1 MKRIKPALIRI
12 KVKNCFQRYL
22 LQLTVQN
29 QQKKHLQPQFI
40 LRRISKCRIDVI
52 HVVSCEFGG
61 DSAASL
67 DLIEDLKIKANS
79 MLEEYKKIALEKDIH
94 PEFILEIGDPSNM
107 ITEIVNS
114 KDYDLVV
121 LGTRGMSQVK
131 ELFLGSVSMKVIHHA
146 KCPVMVVR

>member
-1 MKRIKPALIRI
+1 MFSKILVAIDGSESARKAFTTSI
-12 KVKNCFQRYL
+12 YL
-22 LQLTVQN
+22 SSL
-29 QQKKHLQPQFI
+29 
-40 LRRISKCRIDVI
+40 SKCRIDVI

-67 DLIEDLKIKANS
+67 ELVEDLKIKANS
-79 MLEEYKKIALEKDIH
+79 MLEEYKKDALENGIK
-94 PEFILEIGDPSNM
+94 PKFMLEIGDPANM

-121 LGTRGMSQVK
+121 LGTRGMSVFK
-131 ELFLGSVSMKVIHHA
+131 ELFLGSVSTKVMHHA

>member
-1 MKRIKPALIRI
+1 MFSKILVAIDGSETARKAFTTSI
-12 KVKNCFQRYL
+12 YL
-22 LQLTVQN
+22 ASL
-29 QQKKHLQPQFI
+29 
-40 LRRISKCRIDVI
+40 SKCRIDVI

-67 DLIEDLKIKANS
+67 ELVEDLKTKANL
-79 MLEEYKKIALEKDIH
+79 MLEEYKKDALENGIEPK
-94 PEFILEIGDPSNM
+94 FMLEIGDPANM

-121 LGTRGMSQVK
+121 LGTRGMSVFK
-131 ELFLGSVSMKVIHHA
+131 ELFLGSVSTKVMHHA

>member
-1 MKRIKPALIRI
+1 MFSKILVAIDGSESAKKAFTTSI
-12 KVKNCFQRYL
+12 YL
-22 LQLTVQN
+22 ASL
-29 QQKKHLQPQFI
+29 
-40 LRRISKCRIDVI
+40 SKCKIDVI

-67 DLIEDLKIKANS
+67 DLVEDLKIKANS
-79 MLEEYKKIALEKDIH
+79 MLEEYKKDALEKGIQ
-94 PEFILEIGDPSNM
+94 PKFMLEIGDPANM

-121 LGTRGMSQVK
+121 LGTRGMSVFK
-131 ELFLGSVSMKVIHHA
+131 ELVLGSVSIKIMHHA

>member
-1 MKRIKPALIRI
+1 MRKRLFSKILVAIDGSESAKKAFTTSI
-12 KVKNCFQRYL
+12 YL
-22 LQLTVQN
+22 AS
-29 QQKKHLQPQFI
+29 
-40 LRRISKCRIDVI
+40 ISKCKIDVI

-67 DLIEDLKIKANS
+67 ELVEDLKTKANS
-79 MLEEYKKIALEKDIH
+79 MLEEYKKDALEKDVLPKFMI
-94 PEFILEIGDPSNM
+94 EIGDPANM

-114 KDYDLVV
+114 EDYDLVV
-121 LGTRGMSQVK
+121 LGTRGMSTFK

>member
-1 MKRIKPALIRI
+1 MIYSGSGKKLFSKILVAIDGSESAKKAFATSI
-12 KVKNCFQRYL
+12 YL
-22 LQLTVQN
+22 AS
-29 QQKKHLQPQFI
+29 
-40 LRRISKCRIDVI
+40 ISKCRIDVI

-67 DLIEDLKIKANS
+67 DLVEDLKIKANS